1 MASRA
6 LDVIQFCRYVPLV
19 VARGARAILEV
30 AEPLCG
36 LMDSLGAAQI
46 VATGSRLPTFD
57 LHCPLMS
64 LPLAFGTRLDT
75 IPAAVPY
82 LVPPADAATTW
93 DARLGPR
100 TRPRIGVAW
109 AGNPRQENDRNRSA
123 SLAALLPLLDMDATF
138 VSLQKDLRAGDD
150 RVLKAREDIVPA
162 GSTLADFADAAALVS
177 RMDVVVSVDTSIAHL
192 AGALGKPV
200 LVLLCFT
207 PDWRWLLAG
216 DTCPWY
222 PTARL
227 FRQVRPQDWDEPVA
241 QVAAAL
247 RTMVTRGAG
256 PECGEGLVPGA
267 PDE

>member
-1 MASRA
+1 MA
-6 LDVIQFCRYVPLV
+6 
-19 VARGARAILEV
+19 
-30 AEPLCG
+30 
-36 LMDSLGAAQI
+36 SLGAAQI
-46 VATGSRLPTFD
+46 VATGSRLPAFD

-64 LPLAFGTRLDT
+64 LPLALGTKLDT

-82 LVPPADAATTW
+82 LAPPADAATTW
-93 DARLGPR
+93 DARLGVR
-100 TRPRIGVAW
+100 KRPRIGIAW

-123 SLAALLPLLDMDATF
+123 SLYALLPLLDMDVTF

-150 RVLKAREDIVPA
+150 VVLKARDDIVPA
-162 GSTLADFADAAALVS
+162 GSTLADFSDAAALVS

-216 DTCPWY
+216 DTSPWY

-241 QVAAAL
+241 RVVDAL
-247 RTMVTRGAG
+247 KKIMR
-256 PECGEGLVPGA
+256 
-267 PDE
+267 